1 MEKKLQERKYML
13 NAFCIG
19 YAAMTDNCWNFSI
32 ICRHPFLVLLN
43 EYYAGFI
50 QGKLQGVDMIKAA
63 RNNTWKNSFLC
74 DTGHTFPKQLPPTT
88 ELERASGLLTVNY
101 NHTIKWIEGNRLDPL
116 KGRCAMAIERLFF
129 RLWGVFDGLTLE
141 HYRDLDKVKK
151 DVYTPQQGMKLGY
164 GDDEVTFGDLY
175 FINTQMDLMDVAASS
190 LESTYGLTKPD
201 HCSAFAKRTLGG
213 DIVWTH
219 NSWCGFLSQSHTISY
234 VIGDENPEFITQNSY
249 CFGQVGS
256 NMDFGFNGHGICFNE
271 TTHRYSYNKPTA
283 EGVWLCWRSAAAE
296 MFAQSIDDFYEY
308 LSADNTGTYLN
319 GYMVIDARKKEMA
332 LIEMSYK
339 RFGMLKSGQ
348 DGSLTGMFSTGE
360 EFDMNLDYDNHLMTG
375 EYILG
380 VNYPVIKKIAYDLAS
395 TDNRP
400 MRRVQFFNMIGK
412 VKNVE
417 DAKELITYISD
428 DEPLSICGRWDIGT
442 GTTEYPKTIP
452 DGAVDAKAF
461 SAYKVCELLDSL
473 TFTSCEQGGRV
484 SFWMR
489 YGVAPFKGE
498 NFVWSKSQWAEY
510 KDDPEKDFVPDDV
523 SGAWN
528 QTKLYMK

>member
-1 MEKKLQERKYML
+1 
-13 NAFCIG
+13 
-19 YAAMTDNCWNFSI
+19 
-32 ICRHPFLVLLN
+32 
-43 EYYAGFI
+43 
-50 QGKLQGVDMIKAA
+50 
-63 RNNTWKNSFLC
+63 
-74 DTGHTFPKQLPPTT
+74 
-88 ELERASGLLTVNY
+88 
-101 NHTIKWIEGNRLDPL
+101 
-116 KGRCAMAIERLFF
+116 
-129 RLWGVFDGLTLE
+129 
-141 HYRDLDKVKK
+141 
-151 DVYTPQQGMKLGY
+151 
-164 GDDEVTFGDLY
+164 
-175 FINTQMDLMDVAASS
+175 
-190 LESTYGLTKPD
+190 
-201 HCSAFAKRTLGG
+201 
-213 DIVWTH
+213 
-219 NSWCGFLSQSHTISY
+219 
-234 VIGDENPEFITQNSY
+234 
-249 CFGQVGS
+249 
-256 NMDFGFNGHGICFNE
+256 
-271 TTHRYSYNKPTA
+271 
-283 EGVWLCWRSAAAE
+283 
-296 MFAQSIDDFYEY
+296 
-308 LSADNTGTYLN
+308 
-319 GYMVIDARKKEMA
+319 MA

-339 RFGMLKSGQ
+339 RFGMLRSGQ

-412 VKNVE
+412 VKNME